1 MKREGIK
8 SVIFFVLGV
17 GMVSLML
24 VAPGTANA
32 QGKPFPTP
40 VGPPSA
46 QTPVGPIVPPGPPET
61 PVGPIVPPGPPE
73 TPVGRPAL
81 IPPVCDVI
89 LDCE

>member
-17 GMVSLML
+17 GIVSLML

-46 QTPVGPIVPPGPPET
+46 PPET
-61 PVGPIVPPGPPE
+61 PVGKPIVPPGPPE

-81 IPPVCDVI
+81 IPPVCD
-89 LDCE
+89 LDVCPIE